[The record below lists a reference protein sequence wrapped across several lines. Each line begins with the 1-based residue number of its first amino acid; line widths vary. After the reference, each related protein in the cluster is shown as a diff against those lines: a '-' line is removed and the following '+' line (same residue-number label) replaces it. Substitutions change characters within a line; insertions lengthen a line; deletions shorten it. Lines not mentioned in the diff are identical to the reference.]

1 MLPLLRTRLVYG
13 IGGAVYAVKEAAY
26 TMFVL
31 LFYTQVLGLN
41 GTITG
46 LIIASSLIWDGISDP
61 LVGTLSDRTRS
72 RLGRRHPFMY
82 ASIIPMGLGF
92 VGLFWPP
99 AWVTESQMLLGG
111 WLLFWSLWVR
121 TFITTFSIPSLALST
136 DICSDYD
143 ARTQV
148 LGLRQAVLFLTSVL
162 LPALSLVLIFDVVGE
177 EDGRFI
183 SENYVAYGLASCLVC
198 WLAGTVTSVGTQ
210 RHAVPSDTQ
219 ADAGMPTAADGNT
232 LTGDLVRTLTNQNFR
247 NVLGFEIA
255 MMASYGSVAALN
267 MLLWTYYW
275 EFDATDVSIILS
287 VPSLLAVA
295 LVLLTLKPLG
305 DRFEKYQLLQFSAV
319 GLFLNALWLYPAHM
333 WGWLPD
339 SDSLMFTLN
348 FMLML
353 FFMYFFLLRGIET
366 QSITADITDEH
377 DAHHGLR
384 QEAGFFAALNFSNK
398 VALVVGPLYGGIALD
413 IVGLEAG
420 MLPGTV
426 DQSVLDGLVI
436 ALGIGTLPY
445 MLVAL
450 YFSLRIKL
458 TRRQVND
465 LQDLLAK
472 RDAA

>member
-1 MLPLLRTRLVYG
+1 MLPSLRTRLIYG

-41 GTITG
+41 GSITG
-46 LIIASSLIWDGISDP
+46 LIIAASLIWDGISDP

-99 AWVTESQMLLGG
+99 TWVSESQLLLGG

-121 TFITTFSIPSLALST
+121 TFITSFSIPSLALST
-136 DICSDYD
+136 DISKDYD
-143 ARTQV
+143 ARTHV
-148 LGLRQAVLFLTSVL
+148 LGMRQAMLFLASVL
-162 LPALSLVLIFDVVGE
+162 LPALSLLFIFDVTGE
-177 EDGRFI
+177 HDGRFV
-183 SENYVAYGLASCLVC
+183 SDNYIAYGIASCLVC
-198 WLAGTVTSVGTQ
+198 WLAGTATSIGTQ
-210 RHAVPSDTQ
+210 AHAIPSDTQ
-219 ADAGMPTAADGNT
+219 SDANMPTGENGNT
-232 LTGDLVRTLTNQNFR
+232 LTGDLLRTLSNKNFR

-275 EFDATDVSIILS
+275 EFNATDVSIILS

-305 DRFEKYQLLQFSAV
+305 RRFEKYQLLQFAAV

-339 SDSLMFTLN
+339 NDSLLFTLN

-353 FFMYFFLLRGIET
+353 FFMYFFLLRGIKT

-377 DAHHGLR
+377 DARHGLR

-398 VALVVGPLYGGIALD
+398 IALVVGPLYGGIALD

-420 MLPGTV
+420 MLPGTI

-458 TRRQVND
+458 TRRQVKD